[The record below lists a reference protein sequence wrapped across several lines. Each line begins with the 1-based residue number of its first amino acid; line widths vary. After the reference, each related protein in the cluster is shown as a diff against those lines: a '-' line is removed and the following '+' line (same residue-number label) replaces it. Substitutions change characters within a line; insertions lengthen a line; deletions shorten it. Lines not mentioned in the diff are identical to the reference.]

1 MMPVRVSFG
10 LGLLAGLLLLG
21 LSCSGPSPEAPASP
35 EATGDR
41 SRAYHVQLDMTKEK
55 EAANRILG
63 QALQWWETHEGAWSV
78 RPLTAPGE
86 SPVTVA
92 WRAPLYRIRLGPFP
106 TRAQADSVLA
116 VAQSAFPGAFVRP
129 AGNDSA
135 RP

>member
-1 MMPVRVSFG
+1 MPVRFSFG

-21 LSCSGPSPEAPASP
+21 LSCSGPSPEAPASS
-35 EATGDR
+35 EAATDR

-63 QALQWWETHEGAWSV
+63 QALQWWDAHEGAWSAP
-78 RPLTAPGE
+78 PLTPPDA

-92 WRAPLYRIRLGPFP
+92 WRAPLYRIRLGPFA

-116 VAQSAFPGAFVRP
+116 AAQSAFPGAFVRP
-129 AGNDSA
+129 ARTAPA